1 MNVVST
7 QMGHHH
13 AAIILHTIPNPY
25 LTLSLYIAV
34 SIPVAAGEFVL
45 KMKKYIHKRFK
56 AYQVT
61 KIEINSVAISV
72 E

>member
-1 MNVVST
+1 MNVVKKHRWDIIM
-7 QMGHHH
+7 QL
-13 AAIILHTIPNPY
+13 IILHTIPNPY

-45 KMKKYIHKRFK
+45 KLKNYSTRFK

-61 KIEINSVAISV
+61 KNRV
-72 E
+72 